1 MTSARS
7 RIAAWLR
14 LLRPLRWPVVAA
26 VVLVVLAMLA
36 SWSSKTETARVR
48 ELGQNRL
55 DIYAS
60 SLRNAIERYDAL
72 PIVLSTHP
80 DIMALLRNPDAPGLR
95 DKISRYLALS
105 NGDTRST
112 VLYLLDTDGM
122 TLAASNWDTPQSYVG
137 KNYAFRPY
145 FLQAK
150 EGRAG
155 HFYGIG
161 FTTHQPGYF
170 LSYPVRDGNKVVG
183 VVVAK
188 INLDAVE
195 REWPRGGGPIL
206 VADSNGIVFLSNAP
220 ELKWRA
226 LAPLPAEML
235 RYIADT
241 HQYGDRREFVTLGL
255 SDRELLDTG
264 VERAELD
271 AGGTSRSV
279 LVQRMALGGLGWH
292 LVTLNDLAP
301 VRQAVRHTL
310 IGALFALL
318 ALASLLLYWRQ
329 YRRRMLDR
337 LQASSALR
345 HTQTVLE
352 REVAMR
358 GGELAETQLRLQRE
372 TAERQK
378 LEARLRIAHDKLL
391 HAGKLAVLG
400 QMTAAL
406 VRELGQPLAAV
417 RVLTH
422 ALRGAPELAEGTR
435 THLDGIGAHATRIAA
450 LTTRLGAYARRS
462 DDRFGPVLLRGVIDN
477 AVLLLETQF
486 RQQQVRLDLDQ
497 SDSRV
502 RVSGNPAQLEQL
514 LVSLLRNALDAVQ
527 VSPQPVIRVSVE
539 RSGPRVQISISDN
552 GPGIAEAELTTL
564 FDPFAAPDGNSD
576 RLGLGLV
583 TAKAIAGDCGGRL
596 SATNQPEG
604 GAMFVLELSVVDWEP

>member
-1 MTSARS
+1 MIAAS
-7 RIAAWLR
+7 RIVSVLR
-14 LLRPLRWPVVAA
+14 LLRPLRWPIAA
-26 VVLVVLAMLA
+26 VAILTVLLTLAD
-36 SWSSKTETARVR
+36 WSSTAETARLR
-48 ELGQNRL
+48 EQGQNRL
-55 DIYAS
+55 NVYAS

-72 PIVLSTHP
+72 PVVLSTHP
-80 DIMALLRNPDAPGLR
+80 DIMALLRKPDGPGLR
-95 DKISRYLALS
+95 DRINRYLALS
-105 NGDTRST
+105 NNDTRST
-112 VLYLLDTDGM
+112 VLYLLDAEGV
-122 TLAASNWDTPQSYVG
+122 TLAASNWETPQSYVG

-155 HFYGIG
+155 HFYGVG

-170 LSYPVRDGNKVVG
+170 LSYPVRDANKVIG

-188 INLDAVE
+188 INLDMVE

-241 HQYGDRREFVTLGL
+241 HQYGERREFAVLGL
-255 SDRELLDTG
+255 SDREPLDVG

-271 AGGTSRSV
+271 LGGTSRSV
-279 LVQRMALGGLGWH
+279 LVQRMALGGVGWH
-292 LVTLNDLAP
+292 LVALNDLAP

-337 LQASSALR
+337 LQASTELR

-352 REVAMR
+352 REVALR

-400 QMTAAL
+400 QMTTAL

-435 THLDGIGAHATRIAA
+435 THLDGIGVQAKRIAA

-462 DDRFGPVLLRGVIDN
+462 DDRVGPVLLHGVIDN
-477 AVLLLETQF
+477 AVLLLETQI
-486 RQQQVRLDLDQ
+486 RHQQVRLDLDQ
-497 SDSRV
+497 PDARV

-514 LVSLLRNALDAVQ
+514 LVNLLRNALDAVRT
-527 VSPQPVIRVSVE
+527 SPQPVIRVSVQ
-539 RSGPRVQISISDN
+539 RSGPRVQISIGDN
-552 GPGIAEAELTTL
+552 GPGIAEPALATL
-564 FDPFAAPDGNSD
+564 FDPFSAPDGGSE

-596 SATNQPEG
+596 SAMNQTEG
-604 GAMFVLELSVVDWEP
+604 GAMFVLELSVVDWTP